1 MMTEER
7 LNRGVA
13 RLLGLLSD
21 RLESFLE
28 GDDTALDTLGESI
41 EQADFSAEEVQAV
54 ILVLGS
60 LAQMGSPGSP
70 EAVPRAPGKHAQRV
84 LSAEERES
92 LSTEAWGYLLDLRR
106 RGSLNAEDFERT
118 LDLLSGCGVRPVG
131 VDLARDVATRVALK
145 VDDPGER
152 REVRRGDF
160 DLAH

>member
-1 MMTEER
+1 MTDER
-7 LNRGVA
+7 LNLGVA

-28 GDDTALDTLGESI
+28 GDDTALETLGESI
-41 EQADFSAEEVQAV
+41 EQADFTAEEVQAA

-60 LAQMGSPGSP
+60 LARTASPAAP
-70 EAVPRAPGKHAQRV
+70 AVLRAPGEQAHRI

-92 LSTEAWGYLLDLRR
+92 LSTEAWGYLIDLRR
-106 RGSLNAEDFERT
+106 RGSLSAEDFERT
-118 LDLLSGCGVRPVG
+118 LDLLSGCGVRPVS

-145 VDDPGER
+145 VDDPGEGLEAR
-152 REVRRGDF
+152 HGEF

>member
-28 GDDTALDTLGESI
+28 GDDTALETLGESI

-70 EAVPRAPGKHAQRV
+70 
-84 LSAEERES
+84 
-92 LSTEAWGYLLDLRR
+92 RR
-106 RGSLNAEDFERT
+106 FRGLPASMR
-118 LDLLSGCGVRPVG
+118 SGS
-131 VDLARDVATRVALK
+131 
-145 VDDPGER
+145 
-152 REVRRGDF
+152 
-160 DLAH
+160 